1 MCLSVV
7 FLKVVVGGVAIA
19 GVGGVVDDIYR
30 VAPPDNK
37 EQSTVEFKI
46 IIVQQ
51 KSCIFKIFPS

>member
-1 MCLSVV
+1 MV

-19 GVGGVVDDIYR
+19 GVGGVVDAINR